1 MPVDCT
7 ATDES
12 QLDCTCICCSNEME
26 AYQPKQRD
34 ILEQFSRKGR
44 HFVISW
50 YEKHIWITLC
60 VSQSVFQVNFSIPQ
74 LEKQLSVL
82 VDVIRVERPDVKLV
96 TNIRTICTAE
106 YDQQVRFFGTFPSS

>member
-7 ATDES
+7 ATNEG
-12 QLDCTCICCSNEME
+12 QLDCTCIYCSNEME
-26 AYQPKQRD
+26 AYQPKQRV

-50 YEKHIWITLC
+50 YEKHVWITLC
-60 VSQSVFQVNFSIPQ
+60 VSKSVFQVDFSIPQ

-82 VDVIRVERPDVKLV
+82 VDVIRVERPDVKRV

-106 YDQQVRFFGTFPSS
+106 YDQRVRFFGTSPSS